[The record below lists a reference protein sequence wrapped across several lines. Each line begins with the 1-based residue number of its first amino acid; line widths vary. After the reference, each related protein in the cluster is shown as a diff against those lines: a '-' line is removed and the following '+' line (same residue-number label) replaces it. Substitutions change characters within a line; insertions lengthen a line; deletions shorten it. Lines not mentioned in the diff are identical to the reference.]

1 MRRFTSKAMIVIDII
16 PVKIQTDSNKTSFG
30 DFPEFSRSV
39 REKYDQMRKQKLTGE
54 TLVC

>member
-30 DFPEFSRSV
+30 DFRSV